1 MIAAEAATQLQEQ
14 QGHAQSLQSQLSQT
28 QQALQD
34 LKRHQA
40 AAQQKAVAREASL
53 HSALRAKDSELRDI
67 QVALA
72 SSQAM
77 AAAGQSELTILQ
89 EQVTNLQAKL
99 NKAEDAH
106 NTLQQLQADSQQE
119 AGAHASSL
127 TAAVEAK
134 ALELDQVAASLS
146 GKDAELL
153 QLTASLKEAQD
164 QAAALQTAL
173 TEQQSSSKSQE
184 AKLNKA
190 HLAFKKLKR
199 QHEDF
204 QQTASAKEAELVN
217 AGQARDAELQL
228 AAQAAAAQA
237 ATLQELTTAQQASID
252 QVASLETAV
261 QQFTRQC
268 EGLQQQLVDQQQA
281 YDELKLQHVYA
292 QANVFNTETDSAVET
307 KALHSELSQLRGT
320 VVQKE
325 ASLEEFTALLRSS
338 ERQISNLQLASEAA
352 NQSLHSEQPQANE
365 QVTSAEPD
373 ITDVPNM
380 AHSDEPASQRDT
392 AESANQ
398 GAGMLTCEQDSRETQ
413 TTDMRNAASISINQT
428 QKLQKLLGKVEEQ
441 HNQLK
446 HEHSALNKQH
456 QAAIAKL
463 AEADNALIEIEL
475 MDARLHELEASLTE
489 RDIVIHQLQLE
500 MTKQTATPIAGEST
514 STDAVMP
521 DALVELQCSDV
532 YAKPVTA
539 TKVSHLIASGNS
551 RSFATSDRSISSLQH
566 LPLKQAS
573 LAGAQE
579 DESDVESNPSSSPVA
594 AGTSAGSLS
603 MPEGSVNNPLADQP
617 EHCDHQ
623 TPAGMLPL
631 SPQLSSHT
639 VNGDKEG
646 DAESNGKFGVPA
658 SVGVVAGQTPVTAAL
673 SAPEA
678 SAIASSRTTQYGTNT
693 QVCMSSYTSV
703 NASVTSTASAQLQ
716 PTMMLR

>member
-1 MIAAEAATQLQEQ
+1 MIAAETATQLQEQ

-77 AAAGQSELTILQ
+77 AAAGQSELTSLQ

-190 HLAFKKLKR
+190 QLAFKKLKR

-217 AGQARDAELQL
+217 AGQARDAELQQ

-237 ATLQELTTAQQASID
+237 ATLQELTTAQQASVD
-252 QVASLETAV
+252 DSVSLKTALQELTGQHEV
-261 QQFTRQC
+261 
-268 EGLQQQLVDQQQA
+268 LQQQLVDQQQA
-281 YDELKLQHVYA
+281 YDELKLQHVSA
-292 QANVFNTETDSAVET
+292 QANMFGTEADSAADI
-307 KALHSELSQLRGT
+307 KAMRCELSQLRET
-320 VVQKE
+320 VAQKE
-325 ASLEEFTALLRSS
+325 ASLEELTALLRSS
-338 ERQISNLQLASEAA
+338 ERQMSQLQSASEAA
-352 NQSLHSEQPQANE
+352 NQSLHSEQHQADE
-365 QVTSAEPD
+365 QVISAEPD
-373 ITDVPNM
+373 LIDVPGM
-380 AHSDEPASQRDT
+380 ARSDGPASQPG
-392 AESANQ
+392 AVGSANQ
-398 GAGMLTCEQDSRETQ
+398 GAGVLPAEQKSRGTPI
-413 TTDMRNAASISINQT
+413 TDKGSTASTSVNQT
-428 QKLQKLLGKVEEQ
+428 QKQKLLGKAEKQ

-446 HEHSALNKQH
+446 HEHSTLSKQY
-456 QAAIAKL
+456 QAATAKL
-463 AEADNALIEIEL
+463 AEADKALIEIEL

-489 RDIVIHQLQLE
+489 RDVVIHHLRLE
-500 MTKQTATPIAGEST
+500 LAKQTATPRADQST

-539 TKVSHLIASGNS
+539 TKVSHLTASGNS
-551 RSFATSDRSISSLQH
+551 RSFATSDRSISSLQN

-573 LAGAQE
+573 LADAQE

-603 MPEGSVNNPLADQP
+603 MPEGSVNNPLADEP
-617 EHCDHQ
+617 EHYDHQ
-623 TPAGMLPL
+623 TPAGMFPL

-658 SVGVVAGQTPVTAAL
+658 SGGVVAGQKPVTAAL

-678 SAIASSRTTQYGTNT
+678 SAIASSRTMQYGTNT
-693 QVCMSSYTSV
+693 KVCMSSYTSV
-703 NASVTSTASAQLQ
+703 NASVTSAASA
-716 PTMMLR
+716 

>member
-1 MIAAEAATQLQEQ
+1 MN
-14 QGHAQSLQSQLSQT
+14 
-28 QQALQD
+28 
-34 LKRHQA
+34 
-40 AAQQKAVAREASL
+40 
-53 HSALRAKDSELRDI
+53 SALRVKDSELRDI

-77 AAAGQSELTILQ
+77 AAAGQSELTTLQ

-99 NKAEDAH
+99 NKAEDPH

-127 TAAVEAK
+127 MEAVEAK

-173 TEQQSSSKSQE
+173 TEQQSSSNSQE

-190 HLAFKKLKR
+190 QLAFKKLKR

-217 AGQARDAELQL
+217 AGQARDAELQQ

-237 ATLQELTTAQQASID
+237 ATLQGLTTAQQASID
-252 QVASLETAV
+252 ESVSLKTALQELTSQHQV
-261 QQFTRQC
+261 
-268 EGLQQQLVDQQQA
+268 LQQQLVDQQQA
-281 YDELKLQHVYA
+281 YDELKLQHVSA
-292 QANVFNTETDSAVET
+292 QANMFGTEANSAADT
-307 KALHSELSQLRGT
+307 KAMRCELSQLRET
-320 VVQKE
+320 VAQKE
-325 ASLEEFTALLRSS
+325 ASLEELTALLRSS
-338 ERQISNLQLASEAA
+338 ERQMSQLQSASEAA
-352 NQSLHSEQPQANE
+352 KQSLHSEQHQADE

-373 ITDVPNM
+373 LTDVPGM
-380 AHSDEPASQRDT
+380 ARSDSPASQPD
-392 AESANQ
+392 AVGSCVLPVEQESR
-398 GAGMLTCEQDSRETQ
+398 GTQ
-413 TTDMRNAASISINQT
+413 TTDMGNTASTSVNQT
-428 QKLQKLLGKVEEQ
+428 QKLQKLLGKAEKQ

-446 HEHSALNKQH
+446 HEHSTLSKQY
-456 QAAIAKL
+456 QAATAKL
-463 AEADNALIEIEL
+463 AEADKALIEIEL
-475 MDARLHELEASLTE
+475 MDAHLHELEVSLTE
-489 RDIVIHQLQLE
+489 RDVVIHHLRLE
-500 MTKQTATPIAGEST
+500 LAKQTATPRADQST

-539 TKVSHLIASGNS
+539 PKVSHLIASGNS

-617 EHCDHQ
+617 EHCDHP
-623 TPAGMLPL
+623 TPVGMLPL
-631 SPQLSSHT
+631 SPQLSSYT
-639 VNGDKEG
+639 VNSDKEG

-658 SVGVVAGQTPVTAAL
+658 SGGVVAGQTPVTAAL
-673 SAPEA
+673 DMSAPEVP
-678 SAIASSRTTQYGTNT
+678 AIASSRTTQYGTNT

-703 NASVTSTASAQLQ
+703 NASVTLAASAYCS
-716 PTMMLR
+716 PP